1 VQHSPTGQ
9 RLLSPAE
16 ISCAGHS
23 GCATGPQPE
32 HRVDDPQAAL
42 DSQAH
47 PLRQADPDHEAN
59 SGGIDISAVE
69 VSLQRF
75 WIRQAD

>member
-1 VQHSPTGQ
+1 VQHSPPGQ

-23 GCATGPQPE
+23 GCPTDRSAKHRIDPE
-32 HRVDDPQAAL
+32 AAL
-42 DSQAH
+42 DGQAH
-47 PLRQADPDHEAN
+47 FSFHADPDHEAN
-59 SGGIDISAVE
+59 SGGKAGAVE

-75 WIRQAD
+75 WLRHAV